1 MNHCWRVG
9 GGGGISRLQG
19 NRRGDRKKKK
29 DKMKREMSS
38 SNHKGEFCRLKERTG
53 ESGGVGKKEG
63 AWGLKRGREKERE
76 RLKKKTD

>member
-1 MNHCWRVG
+1 
-9 GGGGISRLQG
+9 
-19 NRRGDRKKKK
+19 
-29 DKMKREMSS
+29 MKREMSS
-38 SNHKGEFCRLKERTG
+38 SNHKGELCRLKERTG